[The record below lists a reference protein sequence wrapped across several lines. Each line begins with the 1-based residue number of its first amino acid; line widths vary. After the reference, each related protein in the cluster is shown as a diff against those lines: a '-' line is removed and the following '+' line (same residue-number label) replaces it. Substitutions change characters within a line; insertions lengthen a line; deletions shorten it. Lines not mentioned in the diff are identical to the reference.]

1 MEVAMWGY
9 TIIGRDG
16 GEAFMSEPEFE
27 CAIECIKQAG
37 QTLEDMNE
45 GSVEIWRYDEE
56 AISV

>member
-1 MEVAMWGY
+1 MWGY